1 MWLNE
6 TCFKKCKLFYC
17 FTHFRAIYLHA
28 IQFSH
33 LTFYLRKHR
42 LVISTILSGSL
53 FSYRINVLLI
63 KVFRSSKWNK
73 LCFKPTNEKAND
85 IWTKYNFLLQVF
97 FVWNV
102 LHTSLN
108 DWNWSCS
115 RLKYLN
121 TVYSGIQ
128 YYFICGPGVKILI
141 ILAFCVYI
149 HDSHKMYECKFTLWT
164 RRWIRHP
171 IFIQIKHV

>member
-1 MWLNE
+1 M
-6 TCFKKCKLFYC
+6 
-17 FTHFRAIYLHA
+17 
-28 IQFSH
+28 S
-33 LTFYLRKHR
+33 
-42 LVISTILSGSL
+42 
-53 FSYRINVLLI
+53 

-73 LCFKPTNEKAND
+73 LCFKQTNEKALN
-85 IWTKYNFLLQVF
+85 IWTNLYNFLLQVF

-108 DWNWSCS
+108 DWNCSCS
-115 RLKYLN
+115 KLKYLN
-121 TVYSGIQ
+121 TVYTGIQ

-141 ILAFCVYI
+141 SLAFCVYI

-171 IFIQIKHV
+171 IFIQIKHTCITIATDIALVSSTRQHCYLERQVART